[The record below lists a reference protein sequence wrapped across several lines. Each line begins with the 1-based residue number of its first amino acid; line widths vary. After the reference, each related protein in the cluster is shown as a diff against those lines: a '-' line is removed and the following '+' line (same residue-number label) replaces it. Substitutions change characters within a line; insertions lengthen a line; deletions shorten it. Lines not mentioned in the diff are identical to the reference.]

1 MNNESDNKPK
11 RAADLLKEAL
21 AARKAAASGKK
32 DALRADF
39 SKVKIQPDA
48 ERRAGK
54 SRKVH

>member
-1 MNNESDNKPK
+1 MNDESDNKPK

-21 AARKAAASGKK
+21 AARKAAGGGQRG
-32 DALRADF
+32 ALRADF
-39 SKVKIQPDA
+39 SKVKVQPDA